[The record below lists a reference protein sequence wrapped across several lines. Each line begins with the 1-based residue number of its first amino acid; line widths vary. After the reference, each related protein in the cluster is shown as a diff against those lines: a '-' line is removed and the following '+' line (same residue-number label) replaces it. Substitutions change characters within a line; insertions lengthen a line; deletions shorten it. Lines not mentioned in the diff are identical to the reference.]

1 MSQSFNRALF
11 LSAALLPAIAG
22 ATNGYFM
29 GGTGTKN
36 QGMAGAGSADPE
48 EAMIMATDPAGLA
61 FISPR
66 IELGIGLFSPD
77 RSYSSSS
84 SLAKGQ
90 GGAFTIGPNDI
101 TSDNK
106 LFPMPSVGA
115 VWAMADDSR
124 IGVAFYGRGGMNTEW
139 AGGTATF
146 DPDGPGPAPVMSL
159 PGTYGGGTA
168 GVDLMQAFL
177 NVTWAKTFADGRAA
191 FGASLIGAAQRFEA
205 IGVGTFAGYTKSFAA
220 SGGTAMPKSLSNNGH
235 DMSVGVGGAL
245 GLHWAMTDNFA
256 VAASYSSKVSMGRF
270 DKYADLFAE
279 GGKFDIPSSITVGFS
294 IKASDNVVLNADVQ
308 RINYTD
314 VASVSNPISN
324 LFGCPTAGAGGTD
337 LDSCLGGSRGAGFGW
352 EDMDVYK
359 LGIRWNVN
367 SDLTLR
373 AGFSHGKQPIASSQV
388 TFNIL
393 APGVT
398 EDHIAAGFTRRSG
411 NGEWSGSLT
420 YAPSQTVKGANTFDP
435 TQQISLSMDQWML
448 QFSYSW
454 LR

>member
-1 MSQSFNRALF
+1 L
-11 LSAALLPAIAG
+11 
-22 ATNGYFM
+22 
-29 GGTGTKN
+29 
-36 QGMAGAGSADPE
+36 
-48 EAMIMATDPAGLA
+48 
-61 FISPR
+61 
-66 IELGIGLFSPD
+66 
-77 RSYSSSS
+77 
-84 SLAKGQ
+84 
-90 GGAFTIGPNDI
+90 
-101 TSDNK
+101 
-106 LFPMPSVGA
+106 
-115 VWAMADDSR
+115 
-124 IGVAFYGRGGMNTEW
+124 
-139 AGGTATF
+139 
-146 DPDGPGPAPVMSL
+146 
-159 PGTYGGGTA
+159 
-168 GVDLMQAFL
+168 
-177 NVTWAKTFADGRAA
+177 
-191 FGASLIGAAQRFEA
+191 
-205 IGVGTFAGYTKSFAA
+205 AGYTTSCAA
-220 SGGTAMPKSLSNNGH
+220 CGGTAMPKNLSNNDH

-245 GLHWAMTDNFA
+245 GLHWSMTDNFA

-294 IKASDNVVLNADVQ
+294 LKASDNVVLNADVQ

-324 LFGCPTAGAGGTD
+324 LFGCPTAGAGGKD
-337 LDSCLGGSRGAGFGW
+337 LESCLGGSRGAGFGW
-352 EDMDVYK
+352 DDMDVYK
-359 LGIRWNVN
+359 FGIRWNVN

-373 AGFSHGKQPIASSQV
+373 AGFSHGKQPIAATQV

-420 YAPSQTVKGANTFDP
+420 YAPSQTVKGSNTFDP